1 MAANVV
7 NPLEVGYA
15 KEDDRVRP
23 SRKWYLQPEPLP
35 IILAILAHPSTR
47 VTRATM
53 GRRAYLHKLAAAN
66 AAVRKLLRCRFETR
80 SSQ

>member
-1 MAANVV
+1 MGRILALIHAPRSVVAANVA
-7 NPLEVGYA
+7 NPLAVGYA

-53 GRRAYLHKLAAAN
+53 G
-66 AAVRKLLRCRFETR
+66 
-80 SSQ
+80 